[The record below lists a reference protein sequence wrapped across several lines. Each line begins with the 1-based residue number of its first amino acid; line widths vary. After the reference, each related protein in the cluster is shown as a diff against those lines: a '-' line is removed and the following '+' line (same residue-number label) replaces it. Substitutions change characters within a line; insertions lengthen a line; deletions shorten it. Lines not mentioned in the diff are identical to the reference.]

1 MAVLALVTAN
11 KVNVATSSPTV
22 QHTLPA
28 AAAITAGAP
37 VFVNTAGKFAV
48 ADAVTVGARGFFGI
62 ATRTVAAG
70 ESLTALRRGIMDGWD
85 LSALA
90 HDAPVFIS
98 NTAGALDSAA
108 GTLSIQI
115 GRVLPVWG
123 AQLGSVDKI
132 LWVEPPQGLLTT

>member
-11 KVNVATSSPTV
+11 KINVGTASPTV

-28 AAAITAGAP
+28 AVAITAGQG
-37 VFVNTAGKFAV
+37 VFVNSAGKFAL
-48 ADAVTVGARGFFGI
+48 ASGATVGARGFFGV
-62 ATRTVAAG
+62 ATRTCAAG
-70 ESLTALRRGIMDGWD
+70 EACTALRRGIMDGWD

-90 HDAPVFIS
+90 HDAPVFVS
-98 NTAGALDSAA
+98 NTDGALDSAA

-123 AQLGSVDKI
+123 EALGSVSRV

>member
-11 KVNVATSSPTV
+11 KINVGTASPTV

-28 AAAITAGAP
+28 AVAITAGQG
-37 VFVNTAGKFAV
+37 VFVNSAGKFAL
-48 ADAVTVGARGFFGI
+48 ASGAC
-62 ATRTVAAG
+62 
-70 ESLTALRRGIMDGWD
+70 TALRRGIMDGWD

-90 HDAPVFIS
+90 HDAPVFVS
-98 NTAGALDSAA
+98 NTDGALDSAA

-123 AQLGSVDKI
+123 EALGSVSRV